1 VICEIHASFSSF
13 SKNTL
18 LSEVI
23 IKADNKHEIYTTII
37 IINSISG
44 MDLYSVRCAYYSI
57 QAAVD

>member
-1 VICEIHASFSSF
+1 M
-13 SKNTL
+13 L

-23 IKADNKHEIYTTII
+23 IEADNEHEIYTTII

-57 QAAVD
+57 QAAVDWKLEL